1 MEESTPEQKCPLCGK
16 RLESESLDH
25 HLQEQHKELGGLGIP
40 KKEAPLTLAEMQ
52 EARIRTIERE
62 TGRLRTTVII
72 LILLIVLILFIIG
85 VL

>member
-1 MEESTPEQKCPLCGK
+1 MEESTPEEKCPLCGK
-16 RLESESLDH
+16 RLDRESLDN
-25 HLQEQHKELGGLGIP
+25 HLQQQHKELGGHGIP
-40 KKEAPLTLAEMQ
+40 KKKAPLTVAEMQ

-62 TGRLRTTVII
+62 TGRLRTMII

>member
-1 MEESTPEQKCPLCGK
+1 
-16 RLESESLDH
+16 
-25 HLQEQHKELGGLGIP
+25 
-40 KKEAPLTLAEMQ
+40 MQ
-52 EARIRTIERE
+52 EARIRTIEKE